1 MRNPSYYDLESVDHK
16 SVNAYLSA
24 LVEGAFEKLRD
35 ARCVAVNDDDDVVE
49 PLSLGRVASF
59 YYLQH
64 STVALF
70 ARTMNARNTPRDLL
84 EILAGAA
91 EYDETPVRHNEDL
104 LNATLADAVVK
115 AGGFPVDARSLDD
128 PHVKA
133 NLLFQAHWLRVPL
146 PSSDFVTDAK
156 GALDNAARVLQAMI
170 DVAADAGWL
179 AVTLR
184 LMNLQ
189 QALMQGRRAEDPSL
203 CVLPGISLE
212 DARCAAA
219 KARSHAVTK
228 KRKDPNVLGTLPE
241 LVALARRE
249 VAAAKRALAASA
261 GFSQKALTKTASKAL
276 DAAVAVAARLPVI
289 DVDARIVDGELAS
302 MDGELASER
311 VTVEVRLRRVE
322 TSFSEK
328 RFSEKKTSAAR
339 EPTSRRT
346 TPPRAVCPLYPKIK
360 QEGWWVVL
368 GDREANELLALRR
381 VAFGDETRVKLT
393 YEDDKRE
400 IHDAN
405 KRVVVAFLVSDCYV
419 GMDQETDVVFASR
432 SSLEELEDKEES
444 FWLAPDD
451 PSEFSEDENAF
462 FWENEGRAAR

>member
-1 MRNPSYYDLESVDHK
+1 
-16 SVNAYLSA
+16 
-24 LVEGAFEKLRD
+24 
-35 ARCVAVNDDDDVVE
+35 
-49 PLSLGRVASF
+49 
-59 YYLQH
+59 
-64 STVALF
+64 
-70 ARTMNARNTPRDLL
+70 
-84 EILAGAA
+84 
-91 EYDETPVRHNEDL
+91 
-104 LNATLADAVVK
+104 
-115 AGGFPVDARSLDD
+115 
-128 PHVKA
+128 
-133 NLLFQAHWLRVPL
+133 
-146 PSSDFVTDAK
+146 
-156 GALDNAARVLQAMI
+156 
-170 DVAADAGWL
+170 
-179 AVTLR
+179 
-184 LMNLQ
+184 
-189 QALMQGRRAEDPSL
+189 
-203 CVLPGISLE
+203 
-212 DARCAAA
+212 
-219 KARSHAVTK
+219 
-228 KRKDPNVLGTLPE
+228 
-241 LVALARRE
+241 
-249 VAAAKRALAASA
+249 
-261 GFSQKALTKTASKAL
+261 
-276 DAAVAVAARLPVI
+276 
-289 DVDARIVDGELAS
+289 

>member
-1 MRNPSYYDLESVDHK
+1 M
-16 SVNAYLSA
+16 
-24 LVEGAFEKLRD
+24 EGAFEKLRD

-70 ARTMNARNTPRDLL
+70 ARTMNSRNTPRDLL

-241 LVALARRE
+241 LVALARHG
-249 VAAAKRALAASA
+249 VAATKRAGSERRS
-261 GFSQKALTKTASKAL
+261 FSQKALTKTASKAL
-276 DAAVAVAARLPVI
+276 DAAVAVAARLPSSTST
-289 DVDARIVDGELAS
+289 RIVNGELASMDGELAS

-311 VTVEVRLRRVE
+311 VAVELLRARPRLLFRENVFGK
-322 TSFSEK
+322 TF
-328 RFSEKKTSAAR
+328 FGKKR
-339 EPTSRRT
+339 EPRRLDGRRRPARCAPCTRRSSRRAGGSCSAT
-346 TPPRAVCPLYPKIK
+346 ARRTSSSRCVASRSETKRAWLDASVS
-360 QEGWWVVL
+360 G
-368 GDREANELLALRR
+368 
-381 VAFGDETRVKLT
+381 
-393 YEDDKRE
+393 
-400 IHDAN
+400 IHRGIN
-405 KRVVVAFLVSDCYV
+405 KRVVRRRFLVSDCCV
-419 GMDQETDVVFASR
+419 GMDQETDVVFAAG

-451 PSEFSEDENAF
+451 RDLSEFSEDEDAF

>member
-1 MRNPSYYDLESVDHK
+1 M
-16 SVNAYLSA
+16 
-24 LVEGAFEKLRD
+24 
-35 ARCVAVNDDDDVVE
+35 NDDDDVVE

-228 KRKDPNVLGTLPE
+228 KEKTRTSSGPSPSSSRWRAATSRRRN
-241 LVALARRE
+241 ARWR
-249 VAAAKRALAASA
+249 RA

-311 VTVEVRLRRVE
+311 VTVEVRRGASRLLFRENVFRKKNVFRENANRRLDG
-322 TSFSEK
+322 
-328 RFSEKKTSAAR
+328 RRRPAR
-339 EPTSRRT
+339 CAPCTRRSSRRAGGSCSAT
-346 TPPRAVCPLYPKIK
+346 A
-360 QEGWWVVL
+360 
-368 GDREANELLALRR
+368 RR
-381 VAFGDETRVKLT
+381 TSSSRCV
-393 YEDDKRE
+393 
-400 IHDAN
+400 
-405 KRVVVAFLVSDCYV
+405 
-419 GMDQETDVVFASR
+419 ASR
-432 SSLEELEDKEES
+432 SETK
-444 FWLAPDD
+444 
-451 PSEFSEDENAF
+451 
-462 FWENEGRAAR
+462 RA